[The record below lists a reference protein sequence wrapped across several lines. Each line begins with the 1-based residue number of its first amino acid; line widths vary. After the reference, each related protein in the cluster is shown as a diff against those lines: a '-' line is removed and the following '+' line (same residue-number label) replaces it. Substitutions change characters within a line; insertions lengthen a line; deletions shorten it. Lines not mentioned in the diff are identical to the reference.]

1 MNLKNIIS
9 LFFILILCF
18 SSCKNQEF
26 SSRDQLYNYISKEDN
41 GYLVVKQLGEVNVE
55 LMCKPTDLVVWE
67 NLPENFTKGMVENY
81 RTQFEDNLYFLLR
94 ISVNNNDLLKQLP
107 RDNNDFANWTNK
119 LTFGMG
125 QEVSLQN
132 EKGEEFALKDYV
144 YPRMYGSSR
153 ANTMMF
159 IFSKTSD
166 FTDDM
171 IFTLN
176 EFGLGTG
183 ELNFRISSDKIIN
196 QPKLEFNY
204 EKN

>member
-1 MNLKNIIS
+1 MSLKNTIF
-9 LFFILILCF
+9 LFLLLVLCV
-18 SSCKNQEF
+18 SSCKQQEF
-26 SSRDQLYNYISKEDN
+26 TNRDQLYNFISKESN
-41 GYLVVKQLGEVNVE
+41 GYLVAKQLGGVKVE
-55 LMCKPTDLVVWE
+55 LMYKPTDLIVLE
-67 NLPENFTKGMVENY
+67 NLPEKFNKGMVENY
-81 RTQFEDNLYFLLR
+81 RKQFTDNLYFLLR
-94 ISVNNNDLLKQLP
+94 VSVNNNDLLKQLP

-125 QEVSLQN
+125 QEVNLQN

-166 FTDDM
+166 LTDDI

-183 ELNFRISSDKIIN
+183 ELNFRISSNKIIN
-196 QPKLEFNY
+196 QPKLEFTY